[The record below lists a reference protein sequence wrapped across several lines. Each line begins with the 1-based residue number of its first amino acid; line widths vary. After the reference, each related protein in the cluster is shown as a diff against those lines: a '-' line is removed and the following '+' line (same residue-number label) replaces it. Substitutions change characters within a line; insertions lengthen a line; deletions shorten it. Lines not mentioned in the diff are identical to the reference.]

1 MVLNGRHNRSVMR
14 FNGQG
19 LMHVDIL
26 PKAFFFFR
34 ITDGNWKCL
43 RIVNLEKCDILIIY
57 IYFLIIWDF
66 YTPKVAILILKSV
79 IDQRIF
85 FFSAPSTWTFG
96 ILRRRHAAKGFR
108 EIQFSNIDKI
118 LYNSTVV
125 AVMAIY
131 QL

>member
-34 ITDGNWKCL
+34 IIDGNWKCL

-57 IYFLIIWDF
+57 IYIFNYLRFL
-66 YTPKVAILILKSV
+66 YPKSCNFNLEKC
-79 IDQRIF
+79 D
-85 FFSAPSTWTFG
+85 
-96 ILRRRHAAKGFR
+96 
-108 EIQFSNIDKI
+108 
-118 LYNSTVV
+118 
-125 AVMAIY
+125 
-131 QL
+131 